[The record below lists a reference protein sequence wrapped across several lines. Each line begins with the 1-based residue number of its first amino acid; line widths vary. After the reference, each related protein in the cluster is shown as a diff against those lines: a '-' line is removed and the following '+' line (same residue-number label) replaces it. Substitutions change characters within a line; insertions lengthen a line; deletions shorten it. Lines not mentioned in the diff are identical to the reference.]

1 MRQGGIPDGW
11 NKLTEN
17 LERRGCQVRRFATGR
32 EAADYLDGQID
43 QTTVAWG
50 AP

>member
-1 MRQGGIPDGW
+1 MIDW

-17 LERRGCQVRRFATGR
+17 LERRGYQVRRFATAR

-43 QTTVAWG
+43 QTTVSMA